1 MSSLTVNYGFYLPA
15 EGDGQ
20 TNGQTWAQQVN
31 ANFEEIDT
39 LLKARQDSIE
49 ALGKARLQAT
59 STTSPLAPGGTW
71 TGTITVPKTCALVRV
86 ETSRPAV
93 IRAYGSATARTADST
108 RPFTE
113 PPGGGTGVQFQGTTV
128 ASLLEFV
135 ASATLSNDDDPA
147 ADLIYLHVENRD
159 TSTGTITIIF
169 TVIPM
174 ED

>member
-1 MSSLTVNYGFYLPA
+1 MRRRSEVIQRPVN
-15 EGDGQ
+15 EI
-20 TNGQTWAQQVN
+20 NGYA
-31 ANFEEIDT
+31 F
-39 LLKARQDSIE
+39 KAGGSTPPPTTRE
-49 ALGKARLQAT
+49 TAT
-59 STTSPLAPGGTW
+59 ATTSSLAPGGTW

-93 IRAYGSATARTADST
+93 VRAYGSAAARTADST

-159 TSTGTITIIF
+159 TSTWTITITF